1 MPPLSVEQRK
11 KLANR
16 VKELAEEARVAIRN
30 IRRDGN
36 KQADLEQADK
46 VLTEDEVKTCKE
58 EVQNLTKKFEAKV
71 NELAD
76 RKSAEIME
84 V

>member
-1 MPPLSVEQRK
+1 VS
-11 KLANR
+11 
-16 VKELAEEARVAIRN
+16 IRN

-36 KQADLEQADK
+36 KQADLEQTEK
-46 VLTEDEVKTCKE
+46 ILTEDDVKTCKD

-76 RKSAEIME
+76 KKSAEIME